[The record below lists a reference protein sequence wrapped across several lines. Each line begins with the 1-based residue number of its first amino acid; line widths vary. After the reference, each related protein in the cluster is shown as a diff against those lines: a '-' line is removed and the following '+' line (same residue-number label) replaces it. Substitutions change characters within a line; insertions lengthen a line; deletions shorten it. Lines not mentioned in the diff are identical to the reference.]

1 MQKTRTWTYPVS
13 KIAESC
19 AKFLAGFD
27 DLRAWLSLEIN
38 IQQLDMRHY
47 GDAVNVRVI
56 LRQNDTTGEKEKTS
70 GD

>member
-1 MQKTRTWTYPVS
+1 MQKTRTWIYPVLL
-13 KIAESC
+13 ITESC
-19 AKFLAGFD
+19 AKFSAGFD
-27 DLRAWLSLEIN
+27 DLRAWLSLEMN
-38 IQQLDMRHY
+38 TQQLNMRHY